1 MVPPL
6 VAQAPTPWYETPSPS
21 SFRPL
26 AEDPA
31 PRGLVV
37 AAIVLGLLVVAG
49 VAWLTLRDTETSET
63 ATRRTTTSVTDTVA
77 PRTPMRGQTRPIGDG
92 WLTYRTPDGAWLF
105 DVPAAPSVPQPLP
118 FNDAIQMAYAEYQ
131 GGNFGFGWSDAQL
144 LAGADETA
152 TLIDIMRSIARS
164 RGAGQ
169 INPVVLPTDR
179 GPVVTA
185 ELRLTG
191 GRALFVLRSVDR
203 RPVIAMVVAGLGD
216 PDPAIANRILDSFRP
231 HA

>member
-1 MVPPL
+1 
-6 VAQAPTPWYETPSPS
+6 
-21 SFRPL
+21 
-26 AEDPA
+26 
-31 PRGLVV
+31 
-37 AAIVLGLLVVAG
+37 
-49 VAWLTLRDTETSET
+49 
-63 ATRRTTTSVTDTVA
+63 
-77 PRTPMRGQTRPIGDG
+77 
-92 WLTYRTPDGAWLF
+92 
-105 DVPAAPSVPQPLP
+105 
-118 FNDAIQMAYAEYQ
+118 
-131 GGNFGFGWSDAQL
+131 
-144 LAGADETA
+144 
-152 TLIDIMRSIARS
+152 MRSIARS